1 MFSILIIFT
10 IILILSLIPHIYLNN
25 IINKYDFELKLVNQ
39 LLFILIEQKK
49 NVSILKKDK
58 KNNHIAKLIL
68 SSSIGPF
75 NTLYRNEFDIS
86 DIIMENIP
94 IFKIVKS
101 IYNYKT
107 DYQVIALRNI
117 SFELDNKI
125 KKLENLKDIKNLSG
139 IYAATSLISLLAIT
153 YSINLWWLIII
164 IIISLKLLFEN
175 FKMVYDVL
183 EDEDIQALKK
193 VIKDD
198 FF

>member
-1 MFSILIIFT
+1 MGIG
-10 IILILSLIPHIYLNN
+10 NN
-25 IINKYDFELKLVNQ
+25 VTREKLVNQ

>member
-1 MFSILIIFT
+1 
-10 IILILSLIPHIYLNN
+10 
-25 IINKYDFELKLVNQ
+25 
-39 LLFILIEQKK
+39 
-49 NVSILKKDK
+49 
-58 KNNHIAKLIL
+58 
-68 SSSIGPF
+68 
-75 NTLYRNEFDIS
+75 
-86 DIIMENIP
+86 MENIP